1 MGEDLI
7 MNARLTF
14 HQADDAIGVPDCR
27 EILARL
33 DQVRC
38 HLGCVGRQLKRGRVR
53 CLPFHL
59 RGILRA
65 LCVSW

>member
-1 MGEDLI
+1 MGEDPI

-14 HQADDAIGVPDCR
+14 HPTDDAIGAPDCR
-27 EILARL
+27 EILARF

-53 CLPFHL
+53 RLPFHL
-59 RGILRA
+59 RGIFRGV
-65 LCVSW
+65 CVSL